1 MSSPTDYG
9 GRQGPYQYQ
18 PSLHNPFAT
27 PSAPDVDTDLGDQ
40 NFTSPISS
48 TTRLAPGPAYHDQ
61 NNGISARVIPQ
72 N

>member
-18 PSLHNPFAT
+18 PSLHNPFA
-27 PSAPDVDTDLGDQ
+27 APPPPNVDDLGDQ

-48 TTRLAPGPAYHDQ
+48 TTRLAPGPYDQ
-61 NNGISARVIPQ
+61 KNGISVQVILS